1 MDPILNEINR
11 KYVRINQY
19 EKTYNSQVV
28 HALLEKILK
37 IMRDKNHLFKIM
49 NPKIAY
55 LGSYYDGLRVGHATE
70 FDINIVLK
78 LPINYKNIV
87 LDASNKEAYTVV
99 KMPSEFRRL
108 CKIPITATNGFT
120 ETEFWCD
127 KLHRLSVKKFRSWMQ
142 SVLDSALSTLPKT
155 NDKYSIK
162 VNDKIFPITAK
173 LSGPANTISIY
184 DNNSIIDVDL
194 VPTFEFNL
202 EQNKPRNCAVDFS
215 MEIFKFKKQ
224 YFIVPKPTDD
234 EYIWRLAFPY
244 QEKAIMNNKN
254 NFKSAVK
261 LIKLL
266 RDTQEFNKLASYYIK
281 TLFIWEVTRKPSKF
295 WRKSLSFLVLYM
307 MEILRDQLRK
317 KEIQNYWSPRH
328 NLLNTVKEET
338 LENWCNRLT
347 YIINDI
353 KKNKEKNPSIIRQYF
368 EKQTFKQER
377 FHFESSPKTVS
388 LPYRYI

>member
-1 MDPILNEINR
+1 
-11 KYVRINQY
+11 
-19 EKTYNSQVV
+19 
-28 HALLEKILK
+28 
-37 IMRDKNHLFKIM
+37 
-49 NPKIAY
+49 
-55 LGSYYDGLRVGHATE
+55 
-70 FDINIVLK
+70 
-78 LPINYKNIV
+78 
-87 LDASNKEAYTVV
+87 
-99 KMPSEFRRL
+99 
-108 CKIPITATNGFT
+108 
-120 ETEFWCD
+120 
-127 KLHRLSVKKFRSWMQ
+127 
-142 SVLDSALSTLPKT
+142 
-155 NDKYSIK
+155 
-162 VNDKIFPITAK
+162 
-173 LSGPANTISIY
+173 
-184 DNNSIIDVDL
+184 
-194 VPTFEFNL
+194 
-202 EQNKPRNCAVDFS
+202 
-215 MEIFKFKKQ
+215 
-224 YFIVPKPTDD
+224 
-234 EYIWRLAFPY
+234 
-244 QEKAIMNNKN
+244 MNNKY